1 MIAIPTRSL
10 AHLTSLLLVAL
21 LGLGC
26 RSTDTRSHD
35 TDRAQPYVLVL
46 GIAQDGGYPQ
56 AACRKPCCEPAWR
69 DSRLRRLAT
78 SLAIVDPQ
86 SGERWLIEAT
96 PDLREQ
102 VRLLDDLAGPA
113 SSPGRTGLS
122 GIFVTHAHIGHYAG
136 LQTLGREAIGD
147 DAVPV
152 YAMPRMQAFL
162 RFGGPWSL
170 LVDERY
176 IDLRA
181 LKHNEPVQL
190 NRRITITPFLVP
202 HRDEFSETVGF
213 RIQGPARSILFIPDI
228 DKWERWESP
237 IEDEVLK
244 HDIAFLDGT
253 FFANGEIPG
262 RDISEIPH
270 PFIEESMSRFGS
282 LTAQQ
287 RARIRF
293 IHLNHTNP
301 AIDTTSPA
309 AHRVRRAGFG
319 LAEQGERLSLGN

>member
-1 MIAIPTRSL
+1 MISRPTRPFAIL
-10 AHLTSLLLVAL
+10 ISLLLVAL
-21 LGLGC
+21 HGLGC
-26 RSTDTRSHD
+26 RSTNTLARGN
-35 TDRAQPYVLVL
+35 DRALPYVLVL

-69 DSRLRRLAT
+69 DPRLRRLVT

-102 VRLLDDLAGPA
+102 LRLLDDVAGPA

-122 GIFVTHAHIGHYAG
+122 GIFVTHAHIGHYSG
-136 LQTLGREAIGD
+136 LQTLGREAVGD

-152 YAMPRMQAFL
+152 YAMPRMRAFL
-162 RFGGPWSL
+162 RSGGPWSL
-170 LVDERY
+170 LVDEQH
-176 IDLRA
+176 IDLLA

-190 NRRITITPFLVP
+190 NSRISVTPFLVP

-213 RIQGPARSILFIPDI
+213 RIKGPARSILFIPDI
-228 DKWERWESP
+228 DKWERWESR
-237 IEDEVLK
+237 IEDEILK
-244 HDIAFLDGT
+244 HDIALLDGT
-253 FFANGEIPG
+253 FFADGEIPG

-270 PFIEESMSRFGS
+270 PFIEESMNRFGA
-282 LTAQQ
+282 LTAHQ

-301 AIDTTSPA
+301 AIDATSPA
-309 AHRVRRAGFG
+309 AHRVKRAGFG
-319 LAEQGERLSLGN
+319 LAEQGERFSLGD